1 MAADRR
7 DATAHAHAGDGRVMT
22 PRLDLAAAVAALS
35 LLLAP
40 AAHGHA
46 FLEHAEPRVG
56 STVGSPPSSLTLRF
70 TEGVEAAFS
79 KVEVTDATGKR
90 IETGPLEHPESN
102 VIAVSLPGL
111 APGLLC
117 RHGDTPLAQDDLG
130 LLHVAAGLRQR
141 RAAVQHARTGLIAQ
155 LLDCCR

>member
-1 MAADRR
+1 
-7 DATAHAHAGDGRVMT
+7 MT

-111 APGLLC
+111 APGSYTVSWSVVSV
-117 RHGDTPLAQDDLG
+117 DTHPTEGHFAFVVKG
-130 LLHVAAGLRQR
+130 P
-141 RAAVQHARTGLIAQ
+141 
-155 LLDCCR
+155 